1 MTTNPF
7 LCTTAESDEYRLF
20 TLRNA
25 SDMTVTISERGAA
38 LRSWRAPDRYGCM
51 ADVLLAEPDDPSSAA
66 CALAVWHGRSA
77 ENSVSLLLMEPCG
90 AVGGPATL
98 QVNYRLY
105 DDGSLIIDYCAMG
118 GTTTALQSKANPYF
132 NLNAGEGDAGDH
144 MVQIE
149 ADYYVEIDASGA
161 PVGVAAVRGTA
172 FDFRHPAPIGPRLRW
187 PDSQIRLNGEFDHR
201 FFVRSHFAGGQ
212 GALREVARV
221 FDPGS
226 GRRLQMY
233 TTEAALQFCT
243 GRRRV
248 EIAGDTPAGRHSRR
262 SGFSLEANAC
272 PSLVSAAWPH
282 VILHPGQ
289 VYRQTTVYRL
299 SLQD

>member
-1 MTTNPF
+1 MMTNPF
-7 LCTTAESDEYRLF
+7 PCTTAESDECRVF
-20 TLRNA
+20 RLRNA

-38 LRSWRAPDRYGCM
+38 LRSWCAPDRYGCM
-51 ADVLLAEPDDPSSAA
+51 AEVLLAAPDGPAPAGAA
-66 CALAVWHGRSA
+66 PAVWHGRRA
-77 ENSVSLLLMEPCG
+77 ENSVSLLLMAPGG
-90 AVGGPATL
+90 ANL
-98 QVNYRLY
+98 QVNYRLF
-105 DDGSLIIDYCAMG
+105 DDGSLIIDYNAMAG
-118 GTTTALQSKANPYF
+118 MRAALQAKSNPCF
-132 NLNAGEGDAGDH
+132 NLNAGHADAGDH
-144 MVQIE
+144 ILQIE
-149 ADYYVEIDASGA
+149 ADYYVEIDACGA
-161 PVGVAAVRGTA
+161 PVGVAAVGGTP
-172 FDFRHPAPIGPRLRW
+172 FDFRHPAPIGPRLHW
-187 PDSQIRLNGEFDHR
+187 PDSQIRLTGGFDHS

-243 GRRRV
+243 GSRSVDLRRR
-248 EIAGDTPAGRHSRR
+248 
-262 SGFSLEANAC
+262 GFCLEAKAR

-299 SLQD
+299 SLQN